1 MEVELPPEPV
11 IIPVKKGWLGYL
23 KNSIVFL
30 ALGIGFILMAL
41 VFNVNV
47 QELGETGI
55 IFYGIGIV
63 LSVVGL
69 GLLIYSMI
77 LKRYEKE

>member
-1 MEVELPPEPV
+1 MKVELPPEPL
-11 IIPVKKGWLGYL
+11 INPVKKEWLGYL
-23 KNSIVFL
+23 NNSIVFL

-47 QELGETGI
+47 QELEEARI

-69 GLLIYSMI
+69 GLLIYSLI